1 MYALT
6 AEVVQAYAS
15 LFVHCWD
22 SYAVQ
27 QADGSYRHARGPLT
41 WEHLAAHLM
50 GRYTLGTYLLD
61 RQSTCTFAVFDA
73 DSENGLHVLTSLAA
87 LLRDQGIATL
97 LEASRR
103 GAHLWLHLRDP
114 TPASLVRAW
123 LLPSAQAYGVELYPK
138 QDTLAG
144 DGVGALI
151 RLPLGVHRKSGGWYP
166 FLTFDEVGE
175 LVPVGETVADC
186 CLWAAQH
193 VERVVVPVDSL
204 PLAGEQVAVP
214 VDSLPLAQATAN
226 EGRILSIFGESRARE
241 YDLTI
246 REWCRAQDIAA
257 VIGRSVQL
265 DRRGVGR
272 CPFKEHHDRG
282 DVRPSFQVFGG
293 ADAHW
298 YCYTWG
304 RAGNLFDFL
313 CLSHGCSAQAMWQ
326 RILRGDW

>member
-1 MYALT
+1 MYAIT

-15 LFVHCWD
+15 LFVHVWD

-61 RQSTCTFAVFDA
+61 RNSACTFAVFDA
-73 DSENGLHVLTSLAA
+73 DSDNGLEVLLSLAA
-87 LLRDQGIATL
+87 HLRDQGVATL

-166 FLTFDEVGE
+166 FLAVDEMGE

-186 CLWAAQH
+186 CLWATQH
-193 VERVVVPVDSL
+193 VERVT
-204 PLAGEQVAVP
+204 VP

-226 EGRILSIFGESRARE
+226 EGRILPIFRESRARE

-246 REWCRAQDIAA
+246 REWCRAQDIEA
-257 VIGRSVQL
+257 VIGRYVQL

-272 CPFKEHHDRG
+272 CPFKEHHYRG
-282 DVRPSFQVFGG
+282 DLRPSFQVFGG
-293 ADAHW
+293 VDAHW

-313 CLSHGCSAQAMWQ
+313 CLYHGCSAQAMWQ
-326 RILRGDW
+326 RILRGDC

>member
-6 AEVVQAYAS
+6 TEVVQAYAS
-15 LFVHCWD
+15 LFVHGWD

-41 WEHLAAHLM
+41 FQHLAAHLM

-61 RQSTCTFAVFDA
+61 RQSTCAYAVFDA
-73 DSENGLHVLTSLAA
+73 DSDNGLDVLVSLAR
-87 LLRDQGIATL
+87 LLRDQGVATL

-103 GAHLWLHLRDP
+103 GAHLWLHLPDP
-114 TPASLVRAW
+114 TPASQVRAW
-123 LLPSAQAYGVELYPK
+123 LLPFAQAYDVELYPK
-138 QDTLAG
+138 QDELAR

-166 FLTFDEVGE
+166 FLTMNEVGE

-186 CLWAAQH
+186 CLWAAAH
-193 VERVVVPVDSL
+193 VERVRVPMDSL
-204 PLAGEQVAVP
+204 PLASASE
-214 VDSLPLAQATAN
+214 N
-226 EGRILSIFGESRARE
+226 EGRILPIFRESRAPDE
-241 YDLTI
+241 YDLNI
-246 REWCRAQDIAA
+246 REWCRSQDIMT
-257 VIGRSVQL
+257 VIGRYVQL

-272 CPFKEHHDRG
+272 CPFKEHHARG

-293 ADAHW
+293 ADPHW

-313 CLSHGCSAQAMWQ
+313 CLYHGCSAQAMWQ
-326 RILRGDW
+326 RLLRGDW